1 MIINT
6 IEPYR
11 YNYFKKRIEIT
22 SEVLPILKNSYL
34 TDIKN
39 VKLLLIYVNEPVLY
53 MYNEKAKIVRSDSV
67 EQIET
72 PKKKG
77 KLSEVFEYF
86 ITSLFYD
93 LLVGEFNDTA
103 VCMSRT
109 GENDVNMSVLIS
121 ELEYDEANE
130 ILKNP
135 SWLVREYKFK
145 NWDIETESEVVNGK
159 KECVEEIDI
168 CEDTDEKENVDPT
181 VSKENDNNT
190 GGGHKIE
197 NRKVDLDED
206 IDGAREEPE
215 IRYETDEYR
224 TVEMGVSGVNR
235 KNKSKKNVFRRAK
248 DKLNGW
254 FRKERKENSVE
265 WEGDPGHLIFGSK
278 DENDVVIV
286 KKIKLEKVFLLD
298 SKKDLEILYDL
309 VANEYFY
316 VEVQSAVKL
325 FIVKEEKMKILVNAN
340 VSLEQEEFVQNI
352 EKLSRGMRN
361 IGEKKEHKIEH
372 SND

>member
-53 MYNEKAKIVRSDSV
+53 VYSEKARIVCSDSV
-67 EQIET
+67 EQMEV
-72 PKKKG
+72 PEKKG

-93 LLVGEFNDTA
+93 LLVGEFNGTA
-103 VCMSRT
+103 VCMSRA

-145 NWDIETESEVVNGK
+145 NWDIETESETANSK
-159 KECVEEIDI
+159 KELEDKIDT
-168 CEDTDEKENVDPT
+168 CEDTDEKENMDPT
-181 VSKENDNNT
+181 ALRENDNNT
-190 GGGHKIE
+190 RREHKIE
-197 NRKVDLDED
+197 NRKMELGED
-206 IDGAREEPE
+206 TDDAREEAE
-215 IRYETDEYR
+215 IGYETDEYR
-224 TVEMGVSGVNR
+224 TVEMEVSGVNR
-235 KNKSKKNVFRRAK
+235 KNKSKKNIFRKVK

-254 FRKERKENSVE
+254 FRKERKGNSVE

-278 DENDVVIV
+278 DGNDVVIV
-286 KKIKLEKVFLLD
+286 KKVKLEKVFLLD
-298 SKKDLEILYDL
+298 SKKDLEMLYDL
-309 VANEYFY
+309 VANEYFC
-316 VEVQSAVKL
+316 VEVQSAAKL
-325 FIVKEEKMKILVNAN
+325 FIVKEEKIKILVNAN
-340 VSLEQEEFVQNI
+340 VSLE
-352 EKLSRGMRN
+352 
-361 IGEKKEHKIEH
+361 
-372 SND
+372 